1 MSVAVQLIMNGL
13 IIGSIYALV
22 ATGFSLIY
30 NVTKFVHFA
39 HGSVV
44 AFAAYIFYLL
54 IKLGLGLP
62 LSIILTIIIASIF
75 GAVIDWIVYRPLRK
89 RKASAA
95 VLLIASIGLMILLNS
110 AILAVA
116 GADVKSIP
124 ITNPVFDVWGA
135 RITQLQVIIIG
146 MVFLLLIGLYFF
158 MKHTKLGKAMRATAD
173 NNAVAQ
179 TVGINP
185 QKMYTYVFMIGSGLA
200 GVAGILVGLEQN
212 LFPEMGTSMIIKG
225 FTGAVI
231 GGMSSVPGSVAGSL
245 FVGLVENIGIWWLP
259 SGYKDAIA
267 FALLFVFL
275 LFKPKGMFGG
285 KS

>member
-135 RITQLQVIIIG
+135 RITQLQVIIIA

>member
-62 LSIILTIIIASIF
+62 LSILLTIIISSIF
-75 GAVIDWIVYRPLRK
+75 GAAIDWAVYRQLRK

-124 ITNPVFDVWGA
+124 INNPVFDVMGA
-135 RITQLQVIIIG
+135 RITQLQVIIIA
-146 MVFLLLIGLYFF
+146 MVFVLLVGLYFF

-185 QKMYTYVFMIGSGLA
+185 QRMYTYVFMIGSALA

-267 FALLFVFL
+267 FGLLFIFL
-275 LFKPKGMFGG
+275 LFRPKGLFGG
-285 KS
+285 KA

>member
-135 RITQLQVIIIG
+135 RITQLQVIIIA
-146 MVFLLLIGLYFF
+146 MVFLLLIGLYLF